1 MKKYIKPQLK
11 CIVMNGD
18 AQLLSGSPSITYD
31 KNNTPES
38 KDAWGEAMGK
48 TTISGSIWDIDS
60 DDDD

>member
-18 AQLLSGSPSITYD
+18 TQLLSGSEKITYD
-31 KNNTPES
+31 PNNTPES
-38 KDAWGEAMGK
+38 KDAWNEAMGK